1 MLKMSINAKRNGLL
15 NEIYE
20 DLLEMGVEEVKR
32 YKKAFPYEL
41 DYNLV
46 QYGNLLIYYYDIREF
61 YKKHGYKSAE
71 NATDSQVWEI
81 YKRDVR
87 DIARNYF

>member
-71 NATDSQVWEI
+71 NATDFQVWEI